1 MSIQWGLE
9 QMSHITPVVQR
20 LRITFGKSGSLKYT
34 SSLDVAKIWERVLR
48 RADLPIL
55 YTQGFNT
62 RPRIQLAMPL
72 PLGISSECEILD
84 VSLREHIIID
94 ESQLREQLLA
104 VSPSGL
110 TIQAIVEVDPRA
122 ATLQSLVDSA
132 EYRIRFLDDIDP
144 GCLRQKIQ
152 DILSR
157 ESIIVDRIR
166 RRKRS
171 VMDIRPLILDLYLDS
186 SDDLIAHLSVGD
198 RGNLR
203 PDQIVEFMDLQHLHH
218 SVHRYRLHTMQ
229 A

>member
-1 MSIQWGLE
+1 
-9 QMSHITPVVQR
+9 MSHVSPVVQR
-20 LRITFGKSGSLKYT
+20 LRITFGKTGSLKYT

-84 VSLREHIIID
+84 VSLREHIIVH
-94 ESQLREQLLA
+94 EAKLRKQLLA
-104 VSPSGL
+104 VSPPGL
-110 TIQAIVEVDPRA
+110 TIQAIVEVDSRT
-122 ATLQSLVDSA
+122 ATLQSLVESA
-132 EYRIRFLDDIDP
+132 EYRIRFLDDIEP
-144 GCLRQKIQ
+144 SVLQQKIQ
-152 DILSR
+152 DVLSR
-157 ESIIVDRIR
+157 ESIIIDRVK

-171 VMDIRPLILDLYLDS
+171 VMDIRPLILDLNIDAS
-186 SDDLIAHLSVGD
+186 NDLIAHLSVGD

-203 PDQIVEFMDLQHLHH
+203 PDQIIELLELQHLHY
-218 SVHRYRLHTMQ
+218 SAHRYRLQTRQ